1 MHESADV
8 RRLGCQSGSDS
19 DLKADGSA
27 PRHARL
33 CAQRGGLGGTCAL
46 LERDGFTL
54 VADPATADAVMVN
67 TCGFIEA
74 AKKDSIDT
82 LLAASDLKKAG
93 RARRSWP
100 SGVWQSATVTSWPRP
115 CRRLMP
121 SSDSTITPTS
131 LIDSGDLGR

>member
-1 MHESADV
+1 MHESAASAVWLPV
-8 RRLGCQSGSDS
+8 RLRQVSPKPAAVHLVTLGCARNEVDS
-19 DLKADGSA
+19 EELA
-27 PRHARL
+27 AR
-33 CAQRGGLGGTCAL
+33 

-54 VADPATADAVMVN
+54 VADPGAADALMVN

-93 RARRSWP
+93 RARPSSP

-115 CRRLMP
+115 CR
-121 SSDSTITPTS
+121 
-131 LIDSGDLGR
+131 G